1 MLMVQMQKTT
11 STLSPQK
18 TARLAGF
25 FWLMT
30 IIMGVLELL
39 RLGRGVSLLAVVSYI
54 GATLAI
60 YKLLRNINPTIA
72 VIATF
77 SSLVGCSL
85 GILKLFNLDPFHINT
100 LAFFGVHCIGVGY
113 LVLRST
119 FLPSFIGI
127 LMILGGLSWLTFGS
141 AELSKLLTPYNMIPG
156 ILGELT
162 LTLWLLI
169 AGINLKRMA
178 GIEPIPG

>member
-1 MLMVQMQKTT
+1 
-11 STLSPQK
+11 
-18 TARLAGF
+18 
-25 FWLMT
+25 MT

-39 RLGRGVSLLAVVSYI
+39 RLGRGVSLLAVLSYT

-72 VIATF
+72 VIATV
-77 SSLVGCSL
+77 SSLVGCSV
-85 GILKLFNLDPFHINT
+85 GILKLFFNLDPFHINT

-119 FLPSFIGI
+119 FLPSLIGI

-141 AELSKLLTPYNMIPG
+141 AALSKLLTPYNMIPG

-169 AGINLKRMA
+169 VGINVKRMA
-178 GIEPIPG
+178 EIEPVLG